1 MKKLI
6 TIKQKL
12 SQSRVVNKIMRHL
25 PGKILLMN
33 PIKHLMIEPTNIC
46 NLRCLFCT
54 QSISKRQKGMMSLDH
69 FRKIAEILPLS
80 IREVQLHFAG
90 ESVLNK
96 DLPEMIKILKSR
108 GIKTILSS
116 NGTLPF
122 EDYENIINAGL
133 DQLIISFDGATK
145 EIYEQYRKGGNFEI
159 VLDNLDKIAKLSER
173 KTELIIQFIVMK
185 NNESQIEEMKKLAKS
200 LGVDTLWLKS
210 ASLNIGS
217 SEVLEKKIID
227 NAKKFLPQ
235 NQKYSRYI
243 LKEDKLIYKDR
254 PLSCPWIFRTVIL
267 WNGDV
272 VVCCTDL
279 EGEVIVGNVLKEGS
293 FDKIWRSEKYD
304 KIRKLILSR
313 KLKICKNCNIGDN
326 PIKETI
332 RFNKGESI

>member
-6 TIKQKL
+6 AIKQKI
-12 SQSRVVNKIMRHL
+12 SQSKIANKIMRNL

-33 PIKHLMIEPTNIC
+33 QIKHLMIEPTNIC

-54 QSISKRQKGMMSLDH
+54 QSISKRQKGMMTLDN
-69 FRKIAEILPLS
+69 FKKIAEFLPRS
-80 IREVQLHFAG
+80 IKEVQLHFAG

-96 DLPEMIKILKSR
+96 DLPEMIKILKNK

-122 EDYENIINAGL
+122 ENYDNIIKAGL
-133 DQLIISFDGATK
+133 NQLIISFDGATK

-159 VLDNLDKIAKLSER
+159 VLNNIGKIAKLPER

-185 NNESQIEEMKKLAKS
+185 NNENQIEEMKKLAKN

-217 SEVLEKKIID
+217 SEVLEKNIID
-227 NAKKFLPQ
+227 NAKKFLPKD
-235 NQKYSRYI
+235 QKYSRYI
-243 LKEDKLIYKDR
+243 LKEDKLIYKDK

-272 VVCCTDL
+272 AVCCTDL
-279 EGEVIVGNVLKEGS
+279 EGEVIVGNVFKEGS

-304 KIRKLILSR
+304 KTRKLILSR
-313 KLKICKNCNIGDN
+313 RLKICKNCNIGDN
-326 PIKETI
+326 PIKEVI
-332 RFNKGESI
+332 KFNKSKNV

>member
-1 MKKLI
+1 MNFIK
-6 TIKQKL
+6 IKQKI
-12 SQSRVVNKIMRHL
+12 SQSKFANKIMQRL

-54 QSISKRQKGMMSLDH
+54 QSISKRQKGMMTLDN
-69 FRKIAEILPLS
+69 FRKIVELLPRS

-96 DLPEMIKILKSR
+96 DLPEMVKILKGKGVR
-108 GIKTILSS
+108 TILSS

-122 EDYENIINAGL
+122 ENYEKIINAGL
-133 DQLIISFDGATK
+133 SQLIISFDGATK
-145 EIYEQYRKGGNFEI
+145 EVYEQYRKGGNFEM
-159 VLDNLDKIAKLSER
+159 VLDNLNKMVKMPKR
-173 KTELIIQFIVMK
+173 KTEFIIQFIVMK
-185 NNESQIEEMKKLAKS
+185 NNENQIEDMKKLAKS
-200 LGVDTLWLKS
+200 LGVDILWLKS

-217 SEVLEKKIID
+217 SEILEKNIIN
-227 NAKKFLPQ
+227 NAKKFLPE
-235 NQKYSRYI
+235 NNKYSRYL
-243 LKEDKLIYKDR
+243 LKDGRLVYKDK

-272 VVCCTDL
+272 AVCCTDL
-279 EGEVIVGNVLKEGS
+279 EGEVIVGNILKEGS
-293 FDKIWRSEKYD
+293 FDKIWRSEKHD

-326 PIKETI
+326 PIKEAI
-332 RFNKGESI
+332 RFNKG

>member
-25 PGKILLMN
+25 PGKILLIN

>member
-1 MKKLI
+1 MKNI
-6 TIKQKL
+6 IAIKQKI
-12 SQSRVVNKIMRHL
+12 SQSKVVNKIIRNL
-25 PGKILLMN
+25 PGRILLMN

-46 NLRCLFCT
+46 NLKCLFCT
-54 QSISKRQKGMMSLDH
+54 QSISKRQKGMMTLDN
-69 FRKIAEILPLS
+69 FIKIAELLPSS
-80 IREVQLHFAG
+80 IKEVQLHFAG

-96 DLPEMIKILKSR
+96 DLPEMIKIIKCK

-122 EDYENIINAGL
+122 ENYEKIIDAGL

-159 VLDNLDKIAKLSER
+159 VLDNLSKMAKLPER

-185 NNESQIEEMKKLAKS
+185 NNEKQIEEMKKLANN

-217 SEVLEKKIID
+217 SEVLEKNIIN
-227 NAKKFLPQ
+227 NAKKFLPE
-235 NQKYSRYI
+235 NQRYSRYV

-272 VVCCTDL
+272 AVCCTDL
-279 EGEVIVGNVLKEGS
+279 EGEVIVGNIFKEGS
-293 FDKIWRSEKYD
+293 FDKIWRSKKYD
-304 KIRKLILSR
+304 KIRKLILKR
-313 KLKICKNCNIGDN
+313 ELKICKNCNIGDN
-326 PIKETI
+326 PIKEAI
-332 RFNKGESI
+332 KFNKNI

>member
-1 MKKLI
+1 MKNI
-6 TIKQKL
+6 IAIKQKI
-12 SQSRVVNKIMRHL
+12 SQSKIANKIMRNL
-25 PGKILLMN
+25 PGRILLMN

-46 NLRCLFCT
+46 NLKCLFCT
-54 QSISKRQKGMMSLDH
+54 QSISKRQKGMMSLDN
-69 FRKIAEILPLS
+69 FRKIAELLPRS

-96 DLPEMIKILKSR
+96 DLPEMIKILRDKD
-108 GIKTILSS
+108 IKTILSS

-122 EDYENIINAGL
+122 ENYENIINAGL

-145 EIYEQYRKGGNFEI
+145 EVYEQYRKGGNFEI
-159 VLDNLDKIAKLSER
+159 VLDNLNKMAKLPER

-185 NNESQIEEMKKLAKS
+185 NNEKQIEEMKKIAKN

-217 SEVLEKKIID
+217 SEILEKNIID
-227 NAKKFLPQ
+227 NAKNFLPQ

-243 LKEDKLIYKDR
+243 LKENKLIYKDR
-254 PLSCPWIFRTVIL
+254 PLSCSWIFRTVIL

-272 VVCCTDL
+272 AVCCTDL

-293 FDKIWRSEKYD
+293 FDKIWRSEKYN

-326 PIKETI
+326 PIKEAVK
-332 RFNKGESI
+332 FNKNI